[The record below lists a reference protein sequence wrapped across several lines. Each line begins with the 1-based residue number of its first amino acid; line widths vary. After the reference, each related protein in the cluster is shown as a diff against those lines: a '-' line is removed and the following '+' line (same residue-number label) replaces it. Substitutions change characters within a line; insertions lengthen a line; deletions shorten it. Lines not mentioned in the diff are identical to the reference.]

1 MSRKRT
7 RSILA
12 RGVSSSLAPGGLG
25 CQRVEASLDAPFLPA
40 SDTDHPL
47 VCAECGRTPREGEDA
62 DDKRCAYSHEVRPR
76 GLWHN

>member
-7 RSILA
+7 RSIMA
-12 RGVSSSLAPGGLG
+12 RVSSSLAPGGLG

-47 VCAECGRTPREGEDA
+47 VCAECGRKPREEENANDDA
-62 DDKRCAYSHEVRPR
+62 PGHPNCR
-76 GLWHN
+76 